1 MIDKDMKKFIETG
14 KVRDYLN
21 YKKNKK
27 ENAELSK
34 ELRPGEKDGIKRGD
48 HS

>member
-1 MIDKDMKKFIETG
+1 MIDKDLKKFIETG

-27 ENAELSK
+27 ANAEIAK
-34 ELRPGEKDGIKRGD
+34 ELHTGEKDGVKRGD
-48 HS
+48 SR

>member
-27 ENAELSK
+27 ENTEMAK
-34 ELRPGEKDGIKRGD
+34 EFRPGEKDGIKRGD
-48 HS
+48 HR